1 MRKVN
6 SVDLAGLND
15 FFDTAQMNMKNTKP
29 KLNMDRDD
37 IMHLVNETAP
47 RYESWGCEAH
57 FQLFAQRLIERER
70 EAMEELRKANEAFG
84 KRQEWWTE
92 RMVDLEAQLK
102 EAVEAEREA
111 CAKVCDWRYM
121 GDNNREDME
130 ARRCAAAI
138 RARGEE

>member
-57 FQLFAQRLIERER
+57 FQLFAQRLMER
-70 EAMEELRKANEAFG
+70 
-84 KRQEWWTE
+84 
-92 RMVDLEAQLK
+92 
-102 EAVEAEREA
+102 EREA
-111 CAKVCDWRYM
+111 CAKICEEV
-121 GDNNREDME
+121 GDRDRDSH
-130 ARRCAAAI
+130 AYDAAAAI